1 MQDRSGVGVDPE
13 SVRVHDH
20 AVITPLDRVV
30 QRRAVPMNVNAG
42 HFRQWRI
49 VLKGRIA
56 DCGER
61 PGAGDDLLQAVV
73 ASELA
78 SRYFLYTD
86 GRDPRR
92 PVRYVA
98 VARNLDVRPYAVV
111 TPDLRELRA
120 AMADGR
126 QGHADGE

>member
-1 MQDRSGVGVDPE
+1 METGVARTPSPFAGWGEGP
-13 SVRVHDH
+13 
-20 AVITPLDRVV
+20 AV
-30 QRRAVPMNVNAG
+30 
-42 HFRQWRI
+42 
-49 VLKGRIA
+49 
-56 DCGER
+56 
-61 PGAGDDLLQAVV
+61 GDDQLQAVV

-86 GRDPRR
+86 SRDPRR

-98 VARNLDVRPYAVV
+98 VARNLDVRPYALV